1 MMLTHGPNSLCAE
14 MTKTGDED
22 AEDYSPISEV
32 ASSFGISAQT
42 LRRYE
47 WEGLIRAHRNGRS
60 RVYSA
65 EDINRIRMIRKL
77 KSFGF
82 SVQEMRAVLDNP
94 GDGPFGLTHEQCA
107 AQLAFLKKELAT
119 LQEV

>member
-1 MMLTHGPNSLCAE
+1 MKKAD
-14 MTKTGDED
+14 DED
-22 AEDYSPISEV
+22 AEDYSAISEV

-47 WEGLIRAHRNGRS
+47 WEGLIRAHRKGGS

-65 EDINRIRMIRKL
+65 EDINRIRTIRKL

-82 SVQEMRAVLDNP
+82 SVQEMRAVLDRP
-94 GDGPFGLTHEQCA
+94 GAGPFGLTQEQCA
-107 AQLAFLKKELAT
+107 AQLAFLKKELVA
-119 LQEV
+119 LQEVIAELERAAQGK